1 MIRTARYLSQWPRLL
16 TRVFALS
23 VLILWASCSSN
34 LTIEDPE
41 GVLGQTSAPV
51 AEKVALSKKQTNAA
65 RENRLGLTVPG
76 ADPDAVIP
84 VQWSPPD
91 SSGMSTGVF
100 LIPEEA
106 AGKRSFRW
114 AVSPETFEPLMK
126 ATLDGNGQVMITD
139 DGRKVLRYNYRTVY
153 EDDEYAFHGL
163 PPNEYVPTLNDTFMR
178 NPSIYAVPRSDY
190 IHPLFGPEGEILT
203 RDWSRDHP
211 HHRGIYWAWPEVD
224 WGKKRGDLHALQKV
238 FARPTGKIK
247 FHGGPVYAEIEAENL
262 WVWEEDSVPIVREV
276 ALIRAYRET
285 ARGRVI
291 DLVFKFTGLRDSIT
305 IARRGTDAYGGLNIR
320 LMTPEHQDLSYF
332 TDQPNAV
339 PRRAWSDLSGL
350 FTGAKLPSGL
360 MVLQNKNNPEYPGE
374 WAEYPDLSWVQPTFP
389 TAGTRYPLK
398 PGKPL
403 VLRFRLIVHPGGRPE
418 KVMSERF
425 WDACHADQA
434 PVPEVSE

>member
-1 MIRTARYLSQWPRLL
+1 MISTNENLFPWSRFL
-16 TRVFALS
+16 TRAIALPG
-23 VLILWASCSSN
+23 LLLWASCSSN
-34 LTIEDPE
+34 LIIEDP
-41 GVLGQTSAPV
+41 GSVLGQTSAPV
-51 AEKVALSKKQTNAA
+51 VKKVSLSKKQNDAA
-65 RENRLGLTVPG
+65 REGRLGLAMPD
-76 ADPDAVIP
+76 ADPEAIIP
-84 VQWSPPD
+84 VQWTL
-91 SSGMSTGVF
+91 SGESKTATGVF
-100 LIPEEA
+100 LIPE
-106 AGKRSFRW
+106 GKKGKKTFHW
-114 AVSPETFEPLMK
+114 AVNVDAFQPVMEAS
-126 ATLDGNGQVMITD
+126 LDDRGQVLIRD
-139 DGRKVLRYNYRTVY
+139 NGKKVLRYNYRTVY

-163 PPNEYVPTLNDTFMR
+163 APNEYVPAPNDTFMH

-224 WGKKRGDLHALQKV
+224 FGKKRGDLHALQKV

-247 FHGGPVYAEIEAENL
+247 FEGGPVYAQIEAENV
-262 WVWEEDSVPIVREV
+262 WVWEEDSVPVVRET
-276 ALIRAYRET
+276 ALIRAYHET
-285 ARGRVI
+285 AQGRVI
-291 DLVFKFTGLRDSIT
+291 DLIFKFTGLKDSIT

-332 TDQPNAV
+332 TDKPDAV

-350 FTGAKLPSGL
+350 FPGADLPSGL

-403 VLRFRLIVHPGGRPE
+403 ILRFRLIVHPGMRPE
-418 KVMSERF
+418 KTMSEMF
-425 WDACHADQA
+425 WDAYNTAMA
-434 PVPEVSE
+434 PEPQLSF